1 MRSTLAHQPAE
12 DQQSATPDSQM
23 SNSHVRSAKVIAGAV
38 AYFCWVLV
46 IGDGRL
52 LMVEAGDPKLLPV

>member
-1 MRSTLAHQPAE
+1 
-12 DQQSATPDSQM
+12 M